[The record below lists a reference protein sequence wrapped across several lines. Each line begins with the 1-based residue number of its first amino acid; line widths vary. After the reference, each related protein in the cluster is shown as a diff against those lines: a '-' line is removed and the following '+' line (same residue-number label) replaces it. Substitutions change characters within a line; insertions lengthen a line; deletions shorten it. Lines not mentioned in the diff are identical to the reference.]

1 VPSFVFTK
9 IVVDDLDAQAAFYS
23 TVLGQVVKHRFSG
36 GEGRRVFEEIVLGAE
51 AGDGPS
57 LLLIRYVHGDSPRP
71 GEAVFGFAVA
81 DVDETVRAA
90 RAAGGSV
97 RSEPKFLPEAGMK
110 VAELADPE
118 GHLLEIVQQL

>member
-1 VPSFVFTK
+1 MFTK

-23 TVLGQVVKHRFSG
+23 AVLGQVVKHRFTG
-36 GEGRRVFEEIVLGAE
+36 GEGRRAFEEIVMGSE

-57 LLLIRYVHGDSPRP
+57 LLLIRYVDGDSPQR

-81 DVDETVRAA
+81 DVEETVRAA

-97 RSEPKFLPEAGMK
+97 RSEPKSLPEAGMK

>member
-1 VPSFVFTK
+1 MSSFAFTK

-23 TVLGQVVKHRFSG
+23 TVLGQVSKHRFTG
-36 GEGRRVFEEIVLGAE
+36 GEGHRAFEEIVMGSA

-57 LLLIRYVHGDSPRP
+57 LLLIHYVDGSSQP

-81 DVDETVRAA
+81 DVEETVRAA

-97 RSEPKFLPEAGMK
+97 RSEPKSLPEAGVK

>member
-1 VPSFVFTK
+1 MSSFAFTK
-9 IVVDDLDAQAAFYS
+9 IVVDDLDAQADFYS
-23 TVLGQVVKHRFSG
+23 TVLGQVSKHRFTG
-36 GEGRRVFEEIVLGAE
+36 GEGHRAFEEIVMGSA

-57 LLLIRYVHGDSPRP
+57 LLLIRYVDGSSSRP

-81 DVDETVRAA
+81 DVEETVRAA

-97 RSEPKFLPEAGMK
+97 RSEPKSLPEAGVK